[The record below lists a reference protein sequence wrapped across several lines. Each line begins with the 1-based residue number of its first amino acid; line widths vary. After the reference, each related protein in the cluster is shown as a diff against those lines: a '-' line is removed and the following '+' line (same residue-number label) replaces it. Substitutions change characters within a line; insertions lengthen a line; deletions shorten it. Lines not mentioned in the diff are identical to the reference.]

1 MHIRKSCADDTFI
14 HNDKKFKNS
23 KEETIL
29 GVIIDNKLTF
39 DSHINRMYKK
49 ADQNLS
55 ALSRISAFNNLNKMQ
70 ILFQSMIK
78 SQFSYCP
85 LIWMFCS
92 RKSNDLIN
100 EIHKRSLWIVTH
112 DKNSNFEDPLKSNNQ
127 ITAHQ
132 RNLQVFMTEVF
143 QIINSLRPPIIDN
156 FFIFCKNTQNIQ
168 NFPIISNEHK
178 TTMRYGQETL
188 QFRTP

>member
-1 MHIRKSCADDTFI
+1 
-14 HNDKKFKNS
+14 
-23 KEETIL
+23 
-29 GVIIDNKLTF
+29 
-39 DSHINRMYKK
+39 MYKK

-55 ALSRISAFNNLNKMQ
+55 ALSRISAFNDLNKMQ

-85 LIWMFCS
+85 LIWTFCS

-100 EIHKRSLWIVTH
+100 EIHKRSLWIVTN

-143 QIINSLRPPIIDN
+143 QIINSLNPPIIDN
-156 FFIFCKNTQNIQ
+156 FLYFAKILRIFKIFT
-168 NFPIISNEHK
+168 
-178 TTMRYGQETL
+178 
-188 QFRTP
+188 